1 LIIHFSSQIIISAR
15 GGINFERITV
25 GTDETGLG
33 AITAKEK
40 FITGRTVGID
50 AHIYGLGD
58 FGTRL
63 KISVNRNTDTAWHG
77 NRGGVGKSVLGIGN
91 EEKDTNKS
99 GED

>member
-1 LIIHFSSQIIISAR
+1 MVIHLGGQIIIGTRSR
-15 GGINFERITV
+15 VDFKRIAV
-25 GTDETGLG
+25 GANEASFGT
-33 AITAKEK
+33 ITAKEK

-77 NRGGVGKSVLGIGN
+77 NGGRIGKSVL
-91 EEKDTNKS
+91 S
-99 GED
+99 V